1 MPTRPSPS
9 TTTAPAPADLQLPT
23 PRGVDVVLRVEG
35 VVEHGDE
42 RGRLL
47 GFPTANVAVPPH
59 GLRDG
64 VWAGTVR
71 IGGGGGR
78 HGGTVHV
85 AAVSVGHRPTY
96 YGKDGER
103 LLEANLLDFAGDLY
117 GLSVRIDLHARLR
130 PQRRYPGSEELVA
143 QLRQDVAD
151 TRRWAVD
158 AGLGHLLADG
168 PATGR

>member
-1 MPTRPSPS
+1 MPTRPSPP
-9 TTTAPAPADLQLPT
+9 TATAPAPAPAPAPDELHLPT
-23 PRGVDVVLRVEG
+23 PRDVDVVLRVEG

-71 IGGGGGR
+71 IGG
-78 HGGTVHV
+78 TVHV

-103 LLEANLLDFAGDLY
+103 LLEANLLDFSGDLY
-117 GLSVRIDLHARLR
+117 GLTVRIDLHARLR

-168 PATGR
+168 